1 MMKNIFYIYQTDIKN
16 IAKNWTALVVI
27 LGLVF
32 LPSLY
37 AWFNILASWDPYGN
51 TGNIAV
57 AVVNEDKEAVFKGNK
72 LKIGDEIISSL
83 MKNKN
88 IGWVFTDEADALRGV
103 NHGDY
108 YASILIPADF
118 SKNISSFLT
127 DTPQKAKIIYTV
139 NEKINAIAPK
149 ITAKGASGIVE
160 QVRKNFIETANGTIF
175 KIFNEIGLELEKE
188 RPTIEEVSSLILKI
202 EGMIPEINDVV
213 NVLAKDMKI
222 ADNLISKAQSNLV
235 TIAEET
241 KRYQGIVNQLG
252 IWLDEGSDVFTSTA
266 GPQIKNNLMLMKE
279 TSSAI
284 NTLNTMIM
292 DKNIDPTVL
301 NSAIDRSRDH
311 LSNEIRDIQILT
323 ELFDRL
329 NQLAGENKLAFVKE
343 NLNKLNRNLTQ
354 QLSLLNNIKDSI
366 ARGKDLSQEL
376 MTELDRLAKTSDSL
390 LEDLIQRYDDEIM
403 PRILQ
408 GFSVVKSTTNHALKI
423 LQDVNHD
430 MPDVQKIVTDAKK
443 GLTIGTKEL
452 HTIQKRLPIIE
463 GKMKN
468 LASIIRKLEKE
479 GTLNQ
484 LIDLLIN
491 NAEREGQFFAEPVTL
506 IENKLFP
513 IPNYGSAMS
522 PFFTTLSLWV
532 GALLLVSL
540 LTVEVHE
547 NTRSYKSFE
556 IYLGRFLI
564 FLSLAILQSFFITI
578 GDMFLLKTYVVD
590 KLWFVLFAMLLSSI
604 FMLIVYT
611 LVSVFGNVGK
621 ALAIV
626 LLVLQLAGSG
636 GTFPIQVTPPFFHVI
651 YPLLPFTYG
660 ISLMREAVGGIL
672 WDVIS
677 HDLLYLSGFVAATL
691 LLGLTLKNI
700 VNRSTEKL
708 VRKAKESKLIH

>member
-1 MMKNIFYIYQTDIKN
+1 MKNIFYIYQTDIKN

-57 AVVNEDKEAVFKGNK
+57 AVVNEDKEAIFKGNK
-72 LKIGDEIISSL
+72 LKIGDEIISPL

-213 NVLAKDMKI
+213 NVLAKDMKL
-222 ADNLISKAQSNLV
+222 ADNLISRAQSNLI

-252 IWLDEGSDVFTSTA
+252 IWLDEGSDVFASTA

-301 NSAIDRSRDH
+301 NSAIDRSQDH

-354 QLSLLNNIKDSI
+354 QLSLLNNTKDSI

-376 MTELDRLAKTSDSL
+376 MTELDRLAKTSDAL

-463 GKMKN
+463 GKMKS

-636 GTFPIQVTPPFFHVI
+636 GTFPIQVTPPFFHMI